1 MQLTKQPSI
10 LVVDDEPDNFDVIE
24 TLLSFNSKASEA
36 QRDYQLHYAANGQEA
51 LQFLDTYN
59 PDLILLDVMMPGI
72 NGLETCRQI
81 KAMPKWQPVPI
92 IMVTALSSKSDLAA
106 CLNAGAD
113 DFISKPVNGMELRA
127 RVQSMLRIKHQ
138 FDSIQTLSNIQDN
151 TIRVLESTLQEL
163 HGNLASRL
171 SHELNTPLNGI
182 IGTIDLLS
190 SYIENMDST
199 EIHEML
205 RLAEES
211 AQRLEKLTK
220 KFLIYLE
227 LEIAASRQQKIESHK
242 TNFFPSNVSATLLHM
257 AHSANRADDLTIA
270 LEEAVLPLSDR
281 HLFVV
286 LTELF
291 DNALKFSPPHTP
303 IKVCSYVEEDQF
315 SLIFHDLGRGF
326 TEEQVAK
333 IGAFMQFEREVY
345 EQQGLGMGLRIVQRI
360 VELTGGN
367 FSISSLPKKET
378 IIQITWPTLNS

>member
-24 TLLSFNSKASEA
+24 TLLSFNAKDEA
-36 QRDYQLHYAANGQEA
+36 QSDYQLHYAANGQEA

-106 CLNAGAD
+106 CLSAGAD
-113 DFISKPVNGMELRA
+113 DFISKPVNGIELRA
-127 RVQSMLRIKHQ
+127 RVQSMLRIKRQ

-190 SYIENMDST
+190 SYIENMDSN
-199 EIHEML
+199 EIQEML

-227 LEIAASRQQKIESHK
+227 LEIAASRQQKVKPQK
-242 TNFFPSNVSATLLHM
+242 TNFCPSNVSATLMHI
-257 AHSANRADDLTIA
+257 AQNANRADDLTLA
-270 LEEAVLPLSDR
+270 LTEAVLPLSDR
-281 HLFVV
+281 YLFVV

-303 IKVCSYVEEDQF
+303 IKVCSYVEEEQF
-315 SLIFHDLGRGF
+315 SLIFHDSGRGF

-360 VELTGGN
+360 VELSGGTL
-367 FSISSLPKKET
+367 SISSHPKQET
-378 IIQITWPTLNS
+378 IIQITWPILDS